1 MKYNIDEKTSEEP
14 KIAIVLSSGGM
25 KPVSALALFE
35 FLDEQ
40 NIEVDLQVGCS
51 GGGMMCALRGMGYT
65 NEKML
70 ELCREFADMEI
81 MSKLD
86 YRSFL
91 SIAKLPFGRFNIE
104 NGLIKSDPPTRMC
117 RKMYGEKQLEELN
130 PQTILQASDMQTGE
144 GVVLSKGSVADAV
157 YAAGSM
163 IPLFPPRNIDGRW
176 LGDGAFTSPLPVIE
190 AVKRDADII
199 IAMVFHEKLV
209 TQPKSFS
216 DSFFNFLRSF
226 CISLVKSQLSIAI
239 DLHHYAIIVIN
250 VPFGKPVAMTGSSQL
265 PYVLELGRKAVEEKK
280 SEILSAI
287 ESFKY

>member
-1 MKYNIDEKTSEEP
+1 MKNNKDEKTSQEP

-25 KPVSALALFE
+25 KPASALALFE

-51 GGGMMCALRGMGYT
+51 GGGLMCALRGMGYS
-65 NEKML
+65 NEKIL
-70 ELCREFADMEI
+70 ELCREFASMDI

-91 SIAKLPFGRFNIE
+91 SIANLPFGRFNIE
-104 NGLIKSDPPTRMC
+104 SGLIKSEPPTRMC
-117 RKMYGEKQLEELN
+117 QKMFGDKQLEELN
-130 PQTILQASDMQTGE
+130 PQTILQATDMQKGE

-157 YAAGSM
+157 YAAGSN
-163 IPLFPPRNIDGRW
+163 IPLFPARNIDGRW

-199 IAMVFHEKLV
+199 IAMVFHDKLV
-209 TQPKSFS
+209 EQPKSFYES
-216 DSFFNFLRSF
+216 ILNGMRSF

-239 DLHHYAIIVIN
+239 DLHHYEIIVIN

-265 PYVLELGRKAVEEKK
+265 PYVLELGRKAVEGKK